1 MLTIARYGT
10 VLLMLLVT
18 ACKPTQHTA
27 PGVHEIGS
35 IGTEVGQAIMI
46 ADQLQGFPTAN
57 GDKYDSSKFTG
68 AHKKLKFGTKVVVTH
83 TVTGATVTVKIT
95 DRGPI
100 AVGHVIGLSKA
111 AKKKLDTS
119 ANTLIPVRIR
129 YKE

>member
-1 MLTIARYGT
+1 MLFI
-10 VLLMLLVT
+10 LLVV
-18 ACKPTQHTA
+18 ACKPAQHTA
-27 PGVHEIGS
+27 PGIHDIGS

-46 ADQLQGFPTAN
+46 SDQLQGFPTAN

-68 AHKKLKFGTKVVVTH
+68 AHKKVKFGAKVVVTN
-83 TVTGATVTVKIT
+83 TLTGATVTVKII

-100 AVGHVIGLSKA
+100 GVGHVIGLSKA
-111 AKKKLDTS
+111 AMKKLDTS